1 MLIITSNYILLY
13 CSVTVHGTD
22 VFNSPFMAGF
32 ISGSGHEDFGLT
44 AWHHVFLGDG
54 KVLAANI
61 VVSIEVSLCGPGG
74 NLCGKS

>member
-13 CSVTVHGTD
+13 YSVSVHGTD

-61 VVSIEVSLCGPGG
+61 VVSIKVLGGSPVG
-74 NLCGKS
+74 NLSGKS